1 MNSRLKGIVTVILI
15 VIIGLVAV
23 SGIGYIRQRMAA
35 DQGVKYLKQKDL
47 ITAKIFYL
55 YFAVDLKITEIS
67 KVYLPKRPAC
77 RSENGALRV
86 SSRSRW
92 PRRCLRRSSP

>member
-35 DQGVKYLKQKDL
+35 DHAQRRRRLHGLARSHRMARRMQAFLVRAKPLQKNERLK
-47 ITAKIFYL
+47 
-55 YFAVDLKITEIS
+55 
-67 KVYLPKRPAC
+67 R
-77 RSENGALRV
+77 
-86 SSRSRW
+86 
-92 PRRCLRRSSP
+92 

>member
-35 DQGVKYLKQKDL
+35 DQGVKYLNRKNIRKHMKNLIVRPQDL
-47 ITAKIFYL
+47 H
-55 YFAVDLKITEIS
+55 
-67 KVYLPKRPAC
+67 
-77 RSENGALRV
+77 
-86 SSRSRW
+86 
-92 PRRCLRRSSP
+92 

>member
-35 DQGVKYLKQKDL
+35 DQGRMFCFMKERHCIRWVNITKQLKFMID
-47 ITAKIFYL
+47 
-55 YFAVDLKITEIS
+55 
-67 KVYLPKRPAC
+67 
-77 RSENGALRV
+77 
-86 SSRSRW
+86 
-92 PRRCLRRSSP
+92 